1 MQLLSIYYK
10 IPVCICIYTCTN
22 IKWPPESWTLLF
34 LNMILSVFYNTFKDL
49 KYTKSAQF
57 VLQWSAC
64 LMITALVDCSQLI
77 WMIWCSTA
85 CVRCVR
91 LFPLNRIWPQ
101 RFGTS
106 SRSAVLAWESQPT
119 DLRLIIIL
127 RPHFWALL
135 LIELSSYNHQTRFI
149 SSDWCH
155 LVCCIFSDW
164 SDLRFSLNWRLK
176 MIKIPLIYIDE
187 MFRWAKSIQ
196 TPTVKIQIWTNC

>member
-1 MQLLSIYYK
+1 M
-10 IPVCICIYTCTN
+10 
-22 IKWPPESWTLLF
+22 
-34 LNMILSVFYNTFKDL
+34 

-106 SRSAVLAWESQPT
+106 SSRCTRLREPTYWSASYYYSLTTFLSAAPHRAFKLQPPNSVHLVRLMSLSVLY
-119 DLRLIIIL
+119 LFRLIRLTVLIKLKIKNDKNPIDLHWRNVQMSQVYSNSNCQNSNLNKLLDSVRLPFYVLFIL
-127 RPHFWALL
+127 
-135 LIELSSYNHQTRFI
+135 LSVYLSMTSQ
-149 SSDWCH
+149 
-155 LVCCIFSDW
+155 V
-164 SDLRFSLNWRLK
+164 
-176 MIKIPLIYIDE
+176 
-187 MFRWAKSIQ
+187 
-196 TPTVKIQIWTNC
+196 